1 MAGADDIVIIHMSGF
16 GYICICIPG
25 IRPHM
30 QCTMHMRS
38 TTVTARLLC
47 RDSDY
52 FWDSVQHCTIQI
64 AELRV

>member
-1 MAGADDIVIIHMSGF
+1 MAGADDIVHIH
-16 GYICICIPG
+16 YTYV
-25 IRPHM
+25 RLWLHM
-30 QCTMHMRS
+30 HTWHTTTHAVHMRS